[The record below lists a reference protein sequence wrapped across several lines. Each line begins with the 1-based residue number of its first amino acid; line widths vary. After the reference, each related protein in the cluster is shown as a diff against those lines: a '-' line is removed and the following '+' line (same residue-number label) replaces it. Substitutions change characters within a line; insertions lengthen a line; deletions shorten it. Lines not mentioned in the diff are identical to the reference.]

1 MIDLKYVETFELL
14 VKKGLTKNERKVLY
28 GLVRHPIMNDRE
40 LSEEMEVKH
49 STITAI
55 RRRLHESGYFKTV
68 RIPAVN
74 RLGYELIVV
83 RYGKFSPSAGDA
95 LRNRFVD
102 ALRRENK
109 GLYYLL
115 TSPDFFFHVSA
126 VRNYTSYR
134 RWAEALE
141 FEFAET
147 DLFRGAEG
155 TSVVFPFETSKH
167 IRHFDYSW
175 ILRGLFDIKD
185 KVVVEA
191 PFQKVDVRR
200 LTKKERTV
208 LRGLV
213 ERPEDTDVALSERI
227 DASRQVISTMRK
239 KFERT
244 GLTRTARIVDLRKL
258 GYEIL
263 GFGHFKYSPKTPL
276 RLRTEGVQRSAQQV
290 PQFLNFSTNVE
301 TIGCGAFRNY
311 DEHFKTKK
319 GLLSFYTEK
328 GFLDAEPRSEL
339 IALSEANIPVN
350 CDFSSLIKEA
360 VESMPK

>member
-1 MIDLKYVETFELL
+1 MF
-14 VKKGLTKNERKVLY
+14 VKKGLTKNEGKVLY
-28 GLVRHPIMNDRE
+28 GLVRHPTMNDRE

-55 RRRLHESGYFKTV
+55 RRRLREASYFKTV

-83 RYGKFSPSAGDA
+83 RYGKLSPSAGDA
-95 LRNRFVD
+95 LRNRFAD

-109 GLYYLL
+109 GLYYLV
-115 TSPDFFFHVSA
+115 TSPGFFFHVSA

-134 RWAEALE
+134 RWAEAIE
-141 FEFAET
+141 IEFAET

-155 TSVVFPFETSKH
+155 TSVVFPFETSMH

-191 PFQKVDVRR
+191 PFQRVDVRR

-213 ERPEDTDVALSERI
+213 ERPEDTDVALSEKI
-227 DASRQVISTMRK
+227 DASRQVISSMRK

-263 GFGHFKYSPKTPL
+263 AFGHIKYSLKTPL
-276 RLRTEGVQRSAQQV
+276 RLRTEVIRRSAQQV
-290 PQFLNFSTNVE
+290 PQFLNFSANVE

-311 DEHFKTKK
+311 DEHFKAKK
-319 GLLSFYTEK
+319 GLLSSYTKK

-339 IALSEANIPVN
+339 IALSEASIPVN

-360 VESMPK
+360 VESVWK

>member
-1 MIDLKYVETFELL
+1 M
-14 VKKGLTKNERKVLY
+14 TKNERKVLY
-28 GLVRHPIMNDRE
+28 GLVRHPTMNDRE
-40 LSEEMEVKH
+40 LSEEMKVKH

-68 RIPAVN
+68 RNPAVN

-95 LRNRFVD
+95 SRNRFVD

-109 GLYYLL
+109 GLYYLV
-115 TSPDFFFHVSA
+115 TSPSFYFHVSA

-134 RWAEALE
+134 RWAEAIE

-147 DLFRGAEG
+147 DLFRGAEA

-191 PFQKVDVRR
+191 PFQKVEVRR

-213 ERPEDTDVALSERI
+213 ERPEDTDVALSRRI

-244 GLTRTARIVDLRKL
+244 GLMRTARIVDLRKL
-258 GYEIL
+258 GYQIL
-263 GFGHFKYSPKTPL
+263 AFGHFKYSLKTPL
-276 RLRTEGVQRSAQQV
+276 RLRTEGIQRSVQQV
-290 PQFLNFSTNVE
+290 PQFLNFSANIE

-311 DEHFKTKK
+311 DEHFKAKK
-319 GLLSFYTEK
+319 ALLSFYTKK
-328 GFLDAEPRSEL
+328 GFLDVEPRSEL

-360 VESMPK
+360 VESMSK

>member
-1 MIDLKYVETFELL
+1 M
-14 VKKGLTKNERKVLY
+14 KKGLTKNERKVLY
-28 GLVRHPIMNDRE
+28 GLVRHPTMNDRE
-40 LSEEMEVKH
+40 LSEEMKVKH

-55 RRRLHESGYFKTV
+55 RRRLHESRYFKTV

-74 RLGYELIVV
+74 RLGYELTVV
-83 RYGKFSPSAGDA
+83 RYGKFSPSTGDA

-115 TSPDFFFHVSA
+115 MSPGFFFHVSA

-134 RWAEALE
+134 RWAEAIE

-213 ERPEDTDVALSERI
+213 DRPEATDVALSKRI

-244 GLTRTARIVDLRKL
+244 RLMRTARIVDLRKL

-263 GFGHFKYSPKTPL
+263 AFGHFKYSPKAPL
-276 RLRTEGVQRSAQQV
+276 RLRTEGIQRSVQQV
-290 PQFLNFSTNVE
+290 PQFLNFSANVE

-311 DEHFKTKK
+311 DEHFKAKK
-319 GLLSFYTEK
+319 DLLSLYTEK

-360 VESMPK
+360 VESMSK